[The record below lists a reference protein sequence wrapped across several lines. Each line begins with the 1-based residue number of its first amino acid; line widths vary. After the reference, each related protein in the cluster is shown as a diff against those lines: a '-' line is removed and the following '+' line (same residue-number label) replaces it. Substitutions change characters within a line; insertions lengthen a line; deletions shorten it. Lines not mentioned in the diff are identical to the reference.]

1 VPIPELRIEPIDA
14 PNRLTYRIAIRVRHM
29 AKSYSQVI
37 KQIDALQ
44 REAESLRRKEIEGV
58 VDRIKDAIRVY
69 GLSASDLGLTGARKT
84 AATKQAPVRRAGR
97 KKTRPGATVKFR
109 DENGNV
115 WGGRGP
121 RPAWLRTALAS
132 GRALSDFAV

>member
-1 VPIPELRIEPIDA
+1 
-14 PNRLTYRIAIRVRHM
+14 M

-44 REAESLRRKEIEGV
+44 REAENLRRKEIEGV

-69 GLSASDLGLTGARKT
+69 NLTAADLGLGGARKAS
-84 AATKQAPVRRAGR
+84 AAKKAPARRAGR
-97 KKTRPGATVKFR
+97 KKGRAGATAVKFR

-121 RPAWLRTALAS
+121 RPAWLRTALAA
-132 GRALSDFAV
+132 GRSLSDFAV